1 MRIAAFKSAG
11 VPVIW
16 VGLPSQR
23 GTNASNELSYLN
35 ELYRSEAE
43 KAGIVYS
50 LGPRAART
58 SASVLR
64 RR

>member
-50 LGPRAART
+50 PQGPDYLGQTRR
-58 SASVLR
+58 LR
-64 RR
+64 M